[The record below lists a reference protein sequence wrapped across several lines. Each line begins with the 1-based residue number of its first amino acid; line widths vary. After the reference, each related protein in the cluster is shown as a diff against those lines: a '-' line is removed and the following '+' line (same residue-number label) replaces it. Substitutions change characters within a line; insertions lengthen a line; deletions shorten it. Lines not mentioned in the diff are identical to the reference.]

1 MVKRSI
7 AVKQRTP
14 IYEGIKQL
22 LKGRIERGE
31 LAVGDRIPSEFEL
44 AEQLGVS
51 RSQTRPAL
59 RELQLEGYLI
69 RKQGSGSYVAPVSNR
84 TPSVRVAGTQTVA
97 IVIPQEI
104 YGHANNI
111 VQGFMHRMADQSRQV
126 ITYNLNIR
134 RPDDAS
140 EVQCLR
146 SVVASGVAGIAAWVV
161 NNDGQTREYVQ
172 ELAERAFPV
181 VLLDR
186 NLPGVDTDF
195 VVTDNKKLGYDLTS
209 ALLDRG
215 HRRIG
220 FAGIE
225 HPESSSVQE
234 RLAGYRQAIKEAS
247 IAFDARLVMRIE
259 DMENAATAVM
269 ALRDEP
275 TAFVCTFEEPLDL
288 LSQQLEAL
296 GYRLGEDIDVAVVTD
311 YPPGLPN
318 VPLITAPQQGFEIG
332 ATAADL
338 LLARIEDPGRT
349 TSGRRVNPGILV
361 DTSSHKPMQAATA
374 S

>member
-1 MVKRSI
+1 M
-7 AVKQRTP
+7 KQRTP

-22 LKGRIERGE
+22 LKRRIECGE
-31 LAVGDRIPSEFEL
+31 LAVGDRIPSELEL

-84 TPSVRVAGTQTVA
+84 TPSVRVSGTQAVA

-146 SVVASGVAGIAAWVV
+146 SVVKSGVAGIAAWVV
-161 NNDGQTREYVQ
+161 NSDGRTRDYIG

-186 NLPGVDTDF
+186 HLPGVDTDF
-195 VVTDNKKLGYDLTS
+195 VATDNTRLGYDLTC

-225 HPESSSVQE
+225 HPESSSVLD
-234 RLAGYRQAIKEAS
+234 RLAGYRQALEEAS

-259 DMENAATAVM
+259 EMQYATTAVL

-275 TAFVCTFEEPLDL
+275 TAFVCTFEEPLCL
-288 LSQQLEAL
+288 LSQHLQAL
-296 GYRLGEDIDVAVVTD
+296 GYRLGEDIEVAVVND
-311 YPPGLPN
+311 YPQGLPN
-318 VPLITAPQQGFEIG
+318 VPLIAAAQQGFEIG

-349 TSGRRVNPGILV
+349 TSGRRVNPGMLV
-361 DTSSHKPMQAATA
+361 DTGSHEPIRASSAA